1 MINVCVVGYGAV
13 GAVHTSALTHTK
25 NAKLYGVCDI
35 RESRLA
41 EAREK
46 YDGIAEYKDFE
57 EMLQDKNV
65 HSVHI
70 CTPHYLHF
78 TMTKAALE
86 AGKKVVC
93 EKPVTMTEEEY
104 NQLISLKDV
113 DKVCV
118 ILQNRLNPCVNKII
132 EMKKDLGKIKAVKGI
147 VTWHRDMDYYN
158 QDSWRGKWV
167 TEGGGA
173 LINQAVHTLDLMGY
187 LAGDIKA
194 VKAQMSNIL
203 LDEIEV
209 EDTVVAHLEFDDFG
223 GVFFATNAYP
233 ADSPVRIE
241 ILCENGELQYVD
253 SKLWLNGEV
262 IEEDKRATGPKAY
275 WGLGHRKLFAM
286 FYDEGE
292 FISPLDIK
300 NTMYAMFGIY
310 ESARQ
315 NSKRVE
321 IGE

>member
-1 MINVCVVGYGAV
+1 MKNVCIVGFGAIGPIHTAALEHTENAHLYAVCDVNKDRLAKAKEKYNHIVGYV
-13 GAVHTSALTHTK
+13 
-25 NAKLYGVCDI
+25 D
-35 RESRLA
+35 
-41 EAREK
+41 
-46 YDGIAEYKDFE
+46 YD
-57 EMLQDKNV
+57 EMLKDEKIQ
-65 HSVHI
+65 SVHI

-78 TMTKAALE
+78 EMIKKALAT
-86 AGKKVVC
+86 GKKVVC

-158 QDSWRGKWV
+158 QDSWRGKRV

-233 ADSPVRIE
+233 ADSPARIE
-241 ILCENGELQYVD
+241 ILCENGELQYAD
-253 SKLWLNGEV
+253 SKLWLNGEL
-262 IEEDKRATGPKAY
+262 IEKDVVATGPKAY